1 MRGRGN
7 ELARHCPQVELGK
20 FRNPTSPMSIKVPE
34 QLKSDLPHTLMGRVM
49 GATPVVMAVLSTLL
63 AGLASSEMTKAQY
76 DRSLAAQEQS
86 KAGDQ
91 WSFFQAKKLR
101 AALHR
106 NTLDLLAATTH
117 GDEFDSP
124 ALRQSI
130 DALPAT
136 GVAPEAAKVR
146 GQLVDWLKAAE
157 AAEAFT
163 LLQGGEFKGVGPV
176 EMTDPQ
182 IRAAL
187 AALERQASDEE
198 ILRLSGA
205 IDREGLERELA
216 AGRARSQA
224 FDVGLKPIVTFVDRG
239 ESLLARERSL
249 LAATPSGLAAE
260 SLHRGFTVLR
270 LRFAAR
276 RYDAEARL
284 NQGVAGLLELQ
295 VRQSNL
301 SAARHQKRSGRF
313 FYAMLAAQTAV
324 IAATFSLASAW
335 RKILWGASLVLGLGG
350 LAFGLFV
357 FLAV

>member
-1 MRGRGN
+1 
-7 ELARHCPQVELGK
+7 
-20 FRNPTSPMSIKVPE
+20 MSIKVPE
-34 QLKSDLPHTLMGRVM
+34 QLKSDLPHTVLGRIM

-101 AALHR
+101 SALHR

-117 GDEFDSP
+117 GEEWDAA
-124 ALRQSI
+124 ALRRGI
-130 DALPAT
+130 EGLPAQ
-136 GVAPEAAKVR
+136 GVAPDAVKLR
-146 GQLVDWLKAAE
+146 GQLLEWLDGADAPAAF
-157 AAEAFT
+157 A
-163 LLQGGEFKGVGPV
+163 LLQGGEFKGAAPV
-176 EMTDPQ
+176 EMADPA

-187 AALERQASDEE
+187 AALERQAADEE
-198 ILRLSGA
+198 ILRLSSA
-205 IDREGLERELA
+205 IDRDGLERELA

-224 FDVGLKPIVTFVDRG
+224 FDVGLKPYVNFIERG
-239 ESLLARERSL
+239 ETLLARERSL
-249 LAATPSGLAAE
+249 LAATSASAASE
-260 SLHRGFTVLR
+260 ALHRAFSVQR

-284 NQGVAGLLELQ
+284 NQAVAGLLELQ

-324 IAATFSLASAW
+324 ISATFSLASAW
-335 RKILWGASLVLGLGG
+335 RKILWATSVALGLGG
-350 LAFGLFV
+350 LAFGLYVFV
-357 FLAV
+357 AV

>member
-1 MRGRGN
+1 
-7 ELARHCPQVELGK
+7 
-20 FRNPTSPMSIKVPE
+20 MSIKVPD
-34 QLKSDLPHTLMGRVM
+34 QLKSELPHTLMGRIM

-117 GDEFDSP
+117 GDELDS
-124 ALRQSI
+124 ASLRRGI
-130 DALPAT
+130 EAFPAT
-136 GVAPEAAKVR
+136 GVGSEAIKVR
-146 GQLVDWLKAAE
+146 GQLLEWVNAVE
-157 AAEAFT
+157 AAEALA
-163 LLQGGEFKGVGPV
+163 LLQGGDFKGAGPV
-176 EMTDPQ
+176 ELADPR

-187 AALERQASDEE
+187 AALERQAPDDE

-216 AGRARSQA
+216 AGRARAQT
-224 FDVGLKPIVTFVDRG
+224 FDVGLKPHVTFIERG
-239 ESLLARERSL
+239 ESLLARQRSL
-249 LAATPSGLAAE
+249 LAATPAGPAAE
-260 SLHRGFTVLR
+260 SLHRGFTSLR

-335 RKILWGASLVLGLGG
+335 RKILWSASLALGLGG

-357 FLAV
+357 FFLV

>member
-1 MRGRGN
+1 
-7 ELARHCPQVELGK
+7 
-20 FRNPTSPMSIKVPE
+20 MSIKVPE
-34 QLKSDLPHTLMGRVM
+34 QLKSDLPHTLMGRMM

-117 GDEFDSP
+117 GDELD
-124 ALRQSI
+124 AAGLRRGI
-130 DALPAT
+130 EALPAT
-136 GVAPEAAKVR
+136 GGTAEVAKVR
-146 GQLVDWLKAAE
+146 AQLGEWLNAPESARSL
-157 AAEAFT
+157 A
-163 LLQGGEFKGVGPV
+163 LLQGGEFNGAAPA
-176 EMTDPQ
+176 EMADPR

-187 AALERQASDEE
+187 AALERQAPDEE
-198 ILRLSGA
+198 VLRLSGA

-216 AGRARSQA
+216 AARSRSQA
-224 FDVGLKPIVTFVDRG
+224 FDVGLKPFVAFIERG
-239 ESLLARERSL
+239 ESLLARERAL
-249 LAATPSGLAAE
+249 LVATAAGPAAE
-260 SLHRGFTVLR
+260 ELHRGFTTLR

-284 NQGVAGLLELQ
+284 NQAVAGLLELQ

-301 SAARHQKRSGRF
+301 SAASHQRRSGRF

-335 RKILWGASLVLGLGG
+335 RKLLWGASLALGLGG
-350 LAFGLFV
+350 LAFGLIV
-357 FLAV
+357 FFAV